1 MFTTLGPEKAS
12 PFPAGKRKL
21 LIIRAFLGASNLMN
35 QFYALQHLPL
45 ADMVMISASAPMYT
59 VFFARIFIK
68 VPSMSFYPDFI

>member
-1 MFTTLGPEKAS
+1 
-12 PFPAGKRKL
+12 
-21 LIIRAFLGASNLMN
+21 MN

-68 VPSMSFYPDFI
+68 VLFMSFYPDFQKIGKNLDRIWIKLEKNTLS